1 MTAWRQVS
9 PTGKALL
16 LGVFLTG
23 LTTYMFLP
31 LLAVQLTRQGF
42 TATQAGLVIGVLA
55 FTTQAFALVVGLV
68 VDRFGPRLTMALG
81 IGLRIAG
88 YLLLMAD
95 HTRMI
100 ALPVLAAVAIGL
112 GGGLLGIA
120 IKSQLVDEPA
130 VPPRSM
136 LALRSTFINVGVIAG
151 PALGALASGIG
162 FALILAC
169 CIASHLVLGVRLFF
183 AFRAEPAEPAAAS
196 GSDEAESA
204 PLTGFFALFERRL
217 LAFAVLSSVAYYAL
231 YAQVN
236 LSLPLIAERLTGH
249 YFAISI
255 LFTINGVVMV
265 ACQYVLLG
273 HVFKAQTPPALL
285 VIGFGAFAAAFGALV
300 FAHGWTLLVGF
311 VLLATLAEMLIG
323 PSLDE
328 QVIRNAPLRRRA
340 FVLGL
345 VAAGGAVGSLL
356 GSSLGGYL
364 YQHLS
369 HSGAVWIVFVV
380 VALAGV
386 GLNLT
391 GTAAPEPPAE
401 QPQPLTRPRVDS
413 PSGSSRT
420 DPGPPRPE

>member
-95 HTRMI
+95 HTRLI

-120 IKSQLVDEPA
+120 IKSQLVDEPDL
-130 VPPRSM
+130 PPRSM

-151 PALGALASGIG
+151 PALGALASGAG

-169 CIASHLVLGVRLFF
+169 CIASHLVLGGRLLF
-183 AFRAEPAEPAAAS
+183 AFRAGADASAGPDQAEIAVIN
-196 GSDEAESA
+196 
-204 PLTGFFALFERRL
+204 GFFTAPGRRL

-255 LFTINGVVMV
+255 LFTINGAVMV
-265 ACQYVLLG
+265 ACQYLLLG
-273 HVFKAQTPPALL
+273 HVLKAQTPLSLL
-285 VIGFGAFAAAFGALV
+285 VIGFGAFAAAFGALI
-300 FAHGWTLLVGF
+300 FAQGWTLLVVF
-311 VLLATLAEMLIG
+311 TLLATLAEMLIG

-328 QVIRNAPLRRRA
+328 QVIRQAPVRRRA

-369 HSGAVWIVFVV
+369 HAGAVWIIFVA

-386 GLNLT
+386 ALNLT
-391 GTAAPEPPAE
+391 WTASPEPAPEQPP
-401 QPQPLTRPRVDS
+401 TRPRVDS